1 MENIKERRI
10 MQIGYVVK
18 DIEKSIAEYSKRL
31 GIGPW
36 DIYTFCPPDLRDA
49 GTAVNQSTINLS

>member
-1 MENIKERRI
+1 

-18 DIEKSIAEYSKRL
+18 DVEKSVAEYSKRL

-36 DIYTFCPPDLRDA
+36 DIYTFCAPDF
-49 GTAVNQSTINLS
+49 GMQSTGVNRSTINLS